1 MSNFSNDSLSTETT
15 ASFQSHHVFEVASS
29 FVDAQHIATDYNNAN
44 RYQHR
49 AKVSIVGHAPLRPY
63 DPIYLDGLPNGMSGY
78 WTVLTVKHIFG
89 GRPADYLQE
98 LIVGTD
104 TLGDTNPNAKDVS
117 DYRDVQSELAGQSL
131 ATSDTTL
138 TEYSLSPNASSLN
151 TTFGSVTPTQVTSAS
166 IVGVPSVVGA
176 DSFANTAPDLSQI
189 TNVVKWTATDSGGAI
204 L

>member
-1 MSNFSNDSLSTETT
+1 MLNFSNDSLSTETT

-29 FVDAQHIATDYNNAN
+29 FADAQHIATDYSNAN

-49 AKVSIVGHAPLRPY
+49 ATVSIIGHAPMRPY

-89 GRPADYLQE
+89 GRPADYMQE

-104 TLGDTNPNAKDVS
+104 TLGDTNPNAKYAS
-117 DYRDVQSELAGQSL
+117 SYRDVQSELAGQSIST
-131 ATSDTTL
+131 ASTTL

-151 TTFGSVTPTQVTSAS
+151 TTFGATAPTQITSPS
-166 IVGVPSVVGA
+166 IVAVPTVVGSDPFSNA
-176 DSFANTAPDLSQI
+176 APDLSQI
-189 TNVVKWTATDSGGAI
+189 TNVIKWTSTSSGGTV